1 MYRWA
6 YNLKLISYSNS
17 DFTGYVDSHKSILEY
32 IFMMVG
38 RVASWRS
45 AKQNLTATSTMKV
58 EFVSLFKATA
68 YGIWLKSFIF
78 GLRTI
83 DSISRPLR
91 IYYDNSA
98 SVFMAK
104 NNRSGSRSKHIT
116 LVLNW

>member
-1 MYRWA
+1 
-6 YNLKLISYSNS
+6 
-17 DFTGYVDSHKSILEY
+17 
-32 IFMMVG
+32 MVG